1 MSLPT
6 FDETADSL
14 RMVCDEAQK
23 GLYRLGQIRGGIDLQ
38 SEKELRIF
46 ILATSKVILETLP
59 CLQLEEDAIADM
71 DSKYS
76 HILNEF
82 MEKSKTV

>member
-6 FDETADSL
+6 FDETVDSL

-23 GLYRLGQIRGGIDLQ
+23 GLYRLGQIRGRNELQ

-46 ILATSKVILETLP
+46 VLAISKTILETLP
-59 CLQLEEDAIADM
+59 CLQLEEDTIVEM

-82 MEKSKTV
+82 MEKSETV

>member
-23 GLYRLGQIRGGIDLQ
+23 GLYQLGQIRGRNDLQ

-59 CLQLEEDAIADM
+59 CLQLEEDTIEEM
-71 DSKYS
+71 DRKYS

-82 MEKSKTV
+82 MEKSETV